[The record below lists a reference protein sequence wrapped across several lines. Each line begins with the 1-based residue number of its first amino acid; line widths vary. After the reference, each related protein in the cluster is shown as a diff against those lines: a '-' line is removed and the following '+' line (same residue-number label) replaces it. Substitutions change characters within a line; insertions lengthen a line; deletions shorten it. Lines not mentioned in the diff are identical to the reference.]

1 MFTVDFIPAAI
12 TSVSSSVVLHSSFR
26 LFLTMVSQSR
36 YKILLTFSGKNFDMT
51 RLVKKMRLLTFV
63 SVLGN
68 ISSISPINLI
78 DIDASNLF
86 AKA

>member
-1 MFTVDFIPAAI
+1 MA
-12 TSVSSSVVLHSSFR
+12 
-26 LFLTMVSQSR
+26 SQSR
-36 YKILLTFSGKNFDMT
+36 YKILLTFSGKNLDMISLAKT
-51 RLVKKMRLLTFV
+51 MGSRAFI
-63 SVLGN
+63 SILGN

>member
-1 MFTVDFIPAAI
+1 
-12 TSVSSSVVLHSSFR
+12 
-26 LFLTMVSQSR
+26 MVSQSR
-36 YKILLTFSGKNFDMT
+36 YKILLTFSGKKLDMT
-51 RLVKKMRLLTFV
+51 SLAKIMGLHDFV
-63 SVLGN
+63 SILGN

>member
-1 MFTVDFIPAAI
+1 
-12 TSVSSSVVLHSSFR
+12 
-26 LFLTMVSQSR
+26 MVSQSR
-36 YKILLTFSGKNFDMT
+36 YKILLTFFGKKLDMT
-51 RLVKKMRLLTFV
+51 SLAKIMGLHDFV
-63 SVLGN
+63 SILGN

>member
-1 MFTVDFIPAAI
+1 
-12 TSVSSSVVLHSSFR
+12 
-26 LFLTMVSQSR
+26 MVSQSR
-36 YKILLTFSGKNFDMT
+36 YKILLTFSGKNLDMT
-51 RLVKKMRLLTFV
+51 SLAKIMVLHAFV

-68 ISSISPINLI
+68 MSSISPIYLI